1 MPNEEAKSYLEQA
14 TSAVQTGQFERALTL
29 IEQCLTLDP
38 QSYEGLIVRGI
49 AQSQTNQPDAATDSF
64 REAIRIQ
71 PTTTKGHYNLAVHL
85 YGIGRTQPAL
95 EAARKAVDFD
105 GSHLAAQ
112 DLCRKIE
119 IELGMAAK
127 PMDVFAEDAEPIDSP
142 YRPTGDH
149 TDPYYREGYD
159 SDPEEVHSIPL
170 VEKMGNAWIW
180 IGAGLAIL
188 PIFLFGISFLMAPGQ
203 FQDMLAGRQP
213 QQQIQPAMGSV
224 VVIGLSIL
232 TAFASLTWMIMDILD
247 RRTSLVWLIPFAVC
261 CCITSGCL
269 PGVVMGLY
277 IAAGRK

>member
-14 TSAVQTGQFERALTL
+14 TSAVQTGQFERALSL

-38 QSYEGLIVRGI
+38 QNYEGLIVRGI

-85 YGIGRTQPAL
+85 YGIGRTQSAL
-95 EAARKAVDFD
+95 EAVRKAVEFD
-105 GSHLAAQ
+105 SSHLAAQ
-112 DLCRKIE
+112 DLRQKIE

-127 PMDVFAEDAEPIDSP
+127 PMDAAAEEMQTIESP
-142 YRPTGDH
+142 SQPAGDH

-159 SDPEEVHSIPL
+159 SDPDVHSIPF
-170 VEKMGNAWIW
+170 VERMGNAWIW

-188 PIFLFGISFLMAPGQ
+188 PIFLFGISYLMAPGQ
-203 FQDMLAGRQP
+203 FQEMLAGRQP
-213 QQQIQPAMGSV
+213 QQQIQPPIGSMV
-224 VVIGLSIL
+224 IIGLSIL
-232 TAFASLTWMIMDILD
+232 TAFSSLTWMIMDILD

-277 IAAGRK
+277 IAVGRK